1 MTMIQPNVGNA
12 LGTIAEVVQ
21 MVNAGDTTFNMP
33 YGTARLIIEPGQS
46 FMGQTEIAAHFMGRW
61 WTDNTDPK
69 YRERAEDLRR
79 LRTLYGCYED
89 DVMWAARKPKLV
101 LYSAAGEEI
110 RTLLDDPEGHYAKPQ
125 GLIIGSSLEAQLAIM
140 QQQMATLQATIANK
154 EGMPP
159 QMDSSVAPPP
169 PPPHTPPTTMTGVS
183 GFPNAVPLAAPTTAR
198 LPQAPVPTATTQ
210 TIPTTGLVEGG
221 ATEFSD
227 EYLRDLQ
234 SSMPTDHGGDDVL
247 SDEIGTRIPVDARE
261 VEPEGVPVDAPP
273 LVKTGPGVSAVR
285 STQQ

>member
-46 FMGQTEIAAHFMGRW
+46 FMGQREIAAHFMGRW

-69 YRERAEDLRR
+69 YKERAEDLRR

-89 DVMWAARKPKLV
+89 DAAWNARKPHLV
-101 LYSAAGEEI
+101 LYSASGEEI
-110 RTLLDDPEGHYAKPQ
+110 STLLDDPEGQYAKPM
-125 GLIIGSSLEAQLAIM
+125 GLITGSSVE
-140 QQQMATLQATIANK
+140 QQMAILQQQLATLQQSINTR

-159 QMDSSVAPPP
+159 MMDSSVAPPP
-169 PPPHTPPTTMTGVS
+169 PPPHTPAATMTGVS
-183 GFPNAVPLAAPTTAR
+183 GFPGGVPLAAPSAR
-198 LPQAPVPTATTQ
+198 FPQAPTPPVPTASAQ
-210 TIPTTGLVEGG
+210 GGTG
-221 ATEFSD
+221 EFSE

-234 SSMPTDHGGDDVL
+234 STMPADHGGDDVL
-247 SDEIGTRIPVDARE
+247 ADEIGTRIPVDARE
-261 VEPEGVPVDAPP
+261 VEPEGVPVDSPP
-273 LVKTGPGVSAVR
+273 IVKTGPGVSAVR
-285 STQQ
+285 SSQT

>member
-1 MTMIQPNVGNA
+1 MTMVQPNVGNA

-46 FMGQTEIAAHFMGRW
+46 FMGQREIAAHFMGRW

-79 LRTLYGCYED
+79 IRTLYGCYED
-89 DVMWAARKPKLV
+89 DAMWNARKPNLV
-101 LYSAAGEEI
+101 LYSASGEEI

-125 GLIIGSSLEAQLAIM
+125 GLILGSSLEAQLAVM
-140 QQQMATLQATIANK
+140 QQQMAQIQNAIANK

-169 PPPHTPPTTMTGVS
+169 PPPHTPPGTMTGVS
-183 GFPNAVPLAAPTTAR
+183 GFPGAVPLAAPTPAR
-198 LPQAPVPTATTQ
+198 FPQAPVPQA
-210 TIPTTGLVEGG
+210 PARGGTG
-221 ATEFSD
+221 EFSE

-234 SSMPTDHGGDDVL
+234 STMPADHGGDDIVG
-247 SDEIGTRIPVDARE
+247 DEIGTRIPVDARE
-261 VEPEGVPVDAPP
+261 VEPEGVPVDSPP
-273 LVKTGPGVSAVR
+273 ILKTGPGVSAVR
-285 STQQ
+285 SSQT